1 MRILFIG
8 DVVGR
13 SGRTVISE
21 RLPRLVRDWK
31 LDLVVING
39 ENAAGGFGITEAIY
53 NEFLDAGADAVT
65 LGNHAWDQREALV
78 FIERSPKL
86 IRPLNY
92 PAGTPG
98 RGAALI
104 EAKNG
109 AQVLVMN
116 AMGRVFMD
124 AMDDPF
130 AGVDRELNAAPLK
143 QVADAVIVDMHAET
157 TSEKQAMGY
166 FCDGRASLVVGTHT
180 HAPTADHRILSGGTA
195 YMSDVGMTGDFN
207 SVIGMSKDEPI
218 NRFLRKISSGRF
230 EAADGPATI
239 CGLAVE
245 TNDNTGLAKR
255 IAPVRLGPHLEE
267 SRASFWD

>member
-1 MRILFIG
+1 
-8 DVVGR
+8 
-13 SGRTVISE
+13 VISE
-21 RLPRLVRDWK
+21 RLPKLVRDWK

-166 FCDGRASLVVGTHT
+166 FCDVRASLVVGTHT

-255 IAPVRLGPHLEE
+255 VAPVRLGPHLEE
-267 SRASFWD
+267 SRAAFWD